1 MIDNYKNLKK
11 IKIKNTIPNTY
22 FPKPTEL
29 DYSRKFITRY
39 FTQRRDTPGSPIFE
53 INEDSFY
60 DYSNT
65 EYWLGV
71 KINWK
76 IKGSLEDSYTENG
89 EFQPSVLTIN
99 RLAIIEAE
107 KTLPEINLYLVNLK
121 QFHIL

>member
-1 MIDNYKNLKK
+1 MIDNYKKLKK

-29 DYSRKFITRY
+29 DYNNKFIVRY
-39 FTQRRDTPGSPIFE
+39 FTQRRATPGSPIFE
-53 INEDSFY
+53 INQDTFY

-71 KINWK
+71 KLNWK
-76 IKGSLEDSYTENG
+76 IKGSLEDSYTEKG